1 MTFFTPDLYRQ
12 FGLGFLIGAALLAAA
27 NADALSDQISPAAQ
41 AAEAPQA
48 PAPAPEFLIQPID

>member
-1 MTFFTPDLYRQ
+1 M
-12 FGLGFLIGAALLAAA
+12 LAAVYA
-27 NADALSDQISPAAQ
+27 EAVSEQITPAAQ